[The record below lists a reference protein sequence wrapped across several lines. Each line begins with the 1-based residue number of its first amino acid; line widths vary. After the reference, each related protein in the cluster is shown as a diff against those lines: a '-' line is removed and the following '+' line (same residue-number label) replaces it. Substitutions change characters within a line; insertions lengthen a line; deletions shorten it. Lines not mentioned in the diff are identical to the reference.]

1 VLSRVLVHSVLL
13 LCVRMPAWHLP
24 RKLVRLVRYVILSA
38 LVCALVGYSRRVCLS
53 SSNSSSSTLSR
64 RTNAVQSPAVDFAWG
79 SILHRFQNHPRPP
92 RKREPFPWQV
102 VKASSWRPRAKRR
115 RRGGPQAVPSP
126 FVGEARGK
134 QGDQDG
140 AAAPI
145 RVLIVT
151 SELAGLHTNGGIGT
165 AFSELAQT
173 LAAAGNGRE
182 FETTILVTHL
192 EDSFPFKKRENVTQ
206 E

>member
-1 VLSRVLVHSVLL
+1 
-13 LCVRMPAWHLP
+13 MPAWHLP

-38 LVCALVGYSRRVCLS
+38 LVCTLVGYSRRVCLS
-53 SSNSSSSTLSR
+53 SSNSSTLFRSR
-64 RTNAVQSPAVDFAWG
+64 RNAVQSSTAVDFAWG

-115 RRGGPQAVPSP
+115 RRGGPQAEPSP
-126 FVGEARGK
+126 VAGAAAVLGSQQE
-134 QGDQDG
+134 DG
-140 AAAPI
+140 AAPT

-192 EDSFPFKKRENVTQ
+192 ADSFPFKKRENVTN

>member
-1 VLSRVLVHSVLL
+1 
-13 LCVRMPAWHLP
+13 M
-24 RKLVRLVRYVILSA
+24 
-38 LVCALVGYSRRVCLS
+38 
-53 SSNSSSSTLSR
+53 
-64 RTNAVQSPAVDFAWG
+64 
-79 SILHRFQNHPRPP
+79 
-92 RKREPFPWQV
+92 
-102 VKASSWRPRAKRR
+102 
-115 RRGGPQAVPSP
+115 PSP

>member
-1 VLSRVLVHSVLL
+1 
-13 LCVRMPAWHLP
+13 MPAWHLP

-38 LVCALVGYSRRVCLS
+38 LVCTLVCYSRRVCS
-53 SSNSSSSTLSR
+53 SSNSSSALSR
-64 RTNAVQSPAVDFAWG
+64 RNAVQSTVDFAWG

-92 RKREPFPWQV
+92 RKRESLPWREN
-102 VKASSWRPRAKRR
+102 AGSWRPRAKRR
-115 RRGGPQAVPSP
+115 GRRGRVQATEPSP
-126 FVGEARGK
+126 VAGVPGVAGTVAGQGK
-134 QGDQDG
+134 T
-140 AAAPI
+140 I

-182 FETTILVTHL
+182 FKTTILVTHL
-192 EDSFPFKKRENVTQ
+192 EDSFPFKKRENVTR